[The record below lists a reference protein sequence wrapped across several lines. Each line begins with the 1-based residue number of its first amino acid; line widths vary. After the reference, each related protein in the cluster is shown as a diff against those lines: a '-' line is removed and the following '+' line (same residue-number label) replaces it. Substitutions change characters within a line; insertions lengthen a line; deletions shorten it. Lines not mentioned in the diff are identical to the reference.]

1 MPILQVS
8 DLNVTLKQRN
18 KEIALLQSV
27 HFSVNEGECLG
38 ILGESG
44 SGKSMTT
51 RAIMGLLDKNF
62 KVTGSALYEGGNLIG
77 ESKEALRRIRGKKIG
92 MVLQSPMTCFDP
104 LYRIDYQM
112 KETFKAHT
120 KDSDE
125 IIQTKCM
132 QTLNKMQIREP
143 EEVLR
148 KYPHQLSGGMLQRIM
163 IGLAMA
169 MEPDL
174 LIADEPTTALD
185 SITQYAVMEEFK
197 RIKKE
202 TRTAMIFIT
211 HDIGAI
217 SRIADRILV
226 LNKGKVVDEGDF
238 SHIMNHAQ
246 DPYTRLLI
254 EKRAEVM
261 KRYRMAIQQ
270 GGQKYA

>member
-8 DLNVTLKQRN
+8 DLNVTLKQKN
-18 KEIALLQSV
+18 KEIDLLHAV
-27 HFSVNEGECLG
+27 NFSVNEGECLG

-77 ESKEALRRIRGKKIG
+77 ESKEALRRIRGKKVG

-120 KDSDE
+120 KDPDE
-125 IIQTKCM
+125 IIQTKCI
-132 QTLNKMQIREP
+132 QILKKMQIREP

-197 RIKKE
+197 RIKEE

-254 EKRAEVM
+254 EKRAKVM
-261 KRYRMAIQQ
+261 KRYRMAIQK